1 MIEIEEYKENR
12 IKELRKRLSEINDII
27 GLDAVD
33 GLAKRQDSFGE
44 RMKEKKLEV
53 MKEFYEEMVSI
64 KKEIAKLE
72 GRKSIFEKL
81 EKEG

>member
-33 GLAKRQDSFGE
+33 GLEKRQDSFGE

-53 MKEFYEEMVSI
+53 MKEYYEEMVSI

>member
-1 MIEIEEYKENR
+1 
-12 IKELRKRLSEINDII
+12 
-27 GLDAVD
+27 
-33 GLAKRQDSFGE
+33 
-44 RMKEKKLEV
+44 MKEKKLEV
-53 MKEFYEEMVSI
+53 MKEYYEEMVSI